1 MKGYNTNVGAAGTQ
15 LSGMQKQLVAIAR
28 VLLRD
33 PKVLILDEP
42 TSTLDME
49 SEKIVQETLNRAR
62 EGGTTIITAHR
73 LSTIYD
79 ANCIAVIKE
88 GKVVGT
94 QLSGIQKQLVAIARV
109 LLRDPKVLIL
119 DEPTSSLDTG
129 PTWVLVGVARAPWSP
144 SLRGFI
150 THRMGA

>member
-1 MKGYNTNVGAAGTQ
+1 MQGQLLLPNFSWHKGVAGVKCLGVTGAG
-15 LSGMQKQLVAIAR
+15 
-28 VLLRD
+28 
-33 PKVLILDEP
+33 
-42 TSTLDME
+42 ME
-49 SEKIVQETLNRAR
+49 SEKIVQETLYRAR
-62 EGGTTIITAHR
+62 EGRTTIITANR